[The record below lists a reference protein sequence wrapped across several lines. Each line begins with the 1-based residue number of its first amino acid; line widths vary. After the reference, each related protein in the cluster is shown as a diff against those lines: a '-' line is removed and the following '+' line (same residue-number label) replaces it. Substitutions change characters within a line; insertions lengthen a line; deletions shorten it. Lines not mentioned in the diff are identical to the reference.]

1 MEKPSP
7 ANNFQARHVRLLL
20 SSFRR
25 FVGRPLID
33 EGLNDLEAAR
43 QIFFAPFVVLSHD
56 AQADPHLTYGNKA
69 ALELWETD
77 WTTLTGM
84 PSRLTAEPVHRDE
97 RRRLLERTN
106 QQGFIDNYSGI
117 RVSVK
122 GRRFQIEG
130 ATLWNLINA
139 MDERVGQAA
148 MFERYRFL

>member
-1 MEKPSP
+1 MDMPSP

-20 SSFRR
+20 SSFHR

-33 EGLNDLEAAR
+33 EGLDDLEAAR
-43 QIFFAPFVVLSHD
+43 QIFFAPFVVISHD
-56 AQADPHLTYGNKA
+56 AQPDPLLTYGNKT
-69 ALELWETD
+69 ALELWETG

-84 PSRLTAEPVHRDE
+84 PSRLTAEPAHRDA
-97 RRRLLERTN
+97 RRQLLERTDE
-106 QQGFIDNYSGI
+106 QGFIDNYSGI
-117 RVSVK
+117 RISVK

-130 ATLWNLINA
+130 AILWNLINA

>member
-33 EGLNDLEAAR
+33 GRLDDLEAAR

-56 AQADPHLTYGNKA
+56 AQPDPHLTYGNKT

-122 GRRFQIEG
+122 GRRFQIE
-130 ATLWNLINA
+130 AAILWNLINA
-139 MDERVGQAA
+139 ADERIGQAA
-148 MFERYRFL
+148 TFGSYRFL